1 MEETFVDTS
10 SLMWGLVF
18 GSIGLG
24 YFVYG
29 KRQKSA
35 VPMLSGVGLMLFPYI
50 VTNPIMLVI
59 IGALL
64 AALPYF
70 ISL

>member
-1 MEETFVDTS
+1 MDTS

-35 VPMLSGVGLMLFPYI
+35 VPMLSGIGLMFFPYF
-50 VTNPIMLVI
+50 VSNPIMLVI
-59 IGALL
+59 VGALL

>member
-1 MEETFVDTS
+1 
-10 SLMWGLVF
+10 MWGLVF

-35 VPMLSGVGLMLFPYI
+35 VPMLSGIGLMFFPYF
-50 VTNPIMLVI
+50 VSNPIMLVI
-59 IGALL
+59 VGALL

>member
-1 MEETFVDTS
+1 VETS

-35 VPMLSGVGLMLFPYI
+35 VPMVCGIGLMLFPY
-50 VTNPIMLVI
+50 VVSNPIMLVI

-70 ISL
+70 IRL